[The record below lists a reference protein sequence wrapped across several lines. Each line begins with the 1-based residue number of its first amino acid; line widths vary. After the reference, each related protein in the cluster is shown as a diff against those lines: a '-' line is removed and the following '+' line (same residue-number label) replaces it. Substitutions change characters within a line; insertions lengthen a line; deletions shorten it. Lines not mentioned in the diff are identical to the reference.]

1 MFPRTPHRRPS
12 KKPARGA
19 SSTKTIPL
27 PLPITLKLT
36 MPSKDSTH
44 TLELVMSISCP
55 LDFYFVTNQL
65 EFEYLG
71 RLHDW
76 GWLHCLQ
83 LRGVCYE
90 NLVRSFYSNAKFDYG
105 SNGQIIASSP
115 HMLWEKRLKFL
126 PLSLRNTTVFPTRLM
141 VTPTINFI
149 MIL

>member
-1 MFPRTPHRRPS
+1 MVKEKEGKLRERIKRKEDDGRSF

-27 PLPITLKLT
+27 PLPIGLKLT

-44 TLELVMSISCP
+44 TLEL
-55 LDFYFVTNQL
+55 
-65 EFEYLG
+65 
-71 RLHDW
+71 

-83 LRGVCYE
+83 LKGVCYG
-90 NLVRSFYSNAKFDYG
+90 NLVRAFYSDSEFDYG
-105 SNGQIIASSP
+105 FNGQTFASSP

-126 PLSLRNTTVFPTRLM
+126 PLSLRNTSVLPTGVM
-141 VTPTINFI
+141 VTPTIYFI